1 MKGFYD
7 RLKTMLE
14 QEPSVRM
21 AVSVEGEHPG
31 MQVLWSDPE
40 IWTSGDRE
48 LAEQWVAQ
56 LRDAVSGSCVQLEND
71 RIFMQRYS
79 AQPELVILDVMLP
92 GMNGFDVARKARKK
106 GIRTPILML
115 TAKSDLDLLV
125 DSKLRGLKFVGFME
139 DVRQAAGMPVDVF
152 DISHIEQGSL
162 IDREIRST
170 GVTIYEK

>member
-1 MKGFYD
+1 MGFTSFFKS
-7 RLKTMLE
+7 LFMLFLFLYI
-14 QEPSVRM
+14 M
-21 AVSVEGEHPG
+21 
-31 MQVLWSDPE
+31 
-40 IWTSGDRE
+40 E
-48 LAEQWVAQ
+48 LQ
-56 LRDAVSGSCVQLEND
+56 RDAEMVHSISDVQ
-71 RIFMQRYS
+71 S
-79 AQPELVILDVMLP
+79 IL
-92 GMNGFDVARKARKK
+92 
-106 GIRTPILML
+106 TPIFDRYGISRAVLFGSVAKGTA